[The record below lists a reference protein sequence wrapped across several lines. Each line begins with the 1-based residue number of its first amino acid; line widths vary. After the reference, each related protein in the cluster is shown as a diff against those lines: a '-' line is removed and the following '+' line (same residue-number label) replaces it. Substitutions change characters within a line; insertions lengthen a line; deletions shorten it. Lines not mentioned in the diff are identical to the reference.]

1 MKPSMQLDHGDSARL
16 LLVLETLTFIPYE
29 SIYYPLC
36 VLPNCLLNITLRPD
50 WLNDFD
56 TMIH

>member
-1 MKPSMQLDHGDSARL
+1 MQLDHGDSARL

-29 SIYYPLC
+29 SIYFPLC